1 VWNYDGS
8 STYQSQGENSDTFL
22 YPVAI
27 FNDPF
32 RLAPNKLVMCEAY
45 KHDHTPAGNIN
56 ILFTDELLKMM
67 DTRNNNMSNSDF
79 HHFVL
84 LFIFFFWW
92 DEKNY
97 NNI

>member
-1 VWNYDGS
+1 
-8 STYQSQGENSDTFL
+8 L

-56 ILFTDELLKMM
+56 ILCTDELLKII
-67 DTRNNNMSNSDF
+67 DTRHNIIMSNSNF
-79 HHFVL
+79 HD
-84 LFIFFFWW
+84 FFFWCGLS
-92 DEKNY
+92 KL
-97 NNI
+97 